1 VKTDSLGTRTLFIY
15 DLDIGPGMTPVMA
28 PPGNYTI
35 VLKVNNKEYR
45 QPLVLLKDPNTKAG
59 ESDIQKQYAQ
69 GLNIFNSVNA
79 SLKLIDE
86 MEKLRVQLLSLAND
100 KKLGKNAAIL
110 EEKVYQLESKLFDVH
125 QTGARMDIFRNP
137 AKILERLLA
146 MGKEGIVSSADAP
159 PTDQQL
165 EVYELTVKELSQV
178 QASFELLK
186 KSEELKRSNV
196 KF

>member
-1 VKTDSLGTRTLFIY
+1 
-15 DLDIGPGMTPVMA
+15 LDIGPGMTPVMV
-28 PPGNYTI
+28 PPGSYTI
-35 VLKVNNKEYR
+35 VLKVNGKEYK
-45 QPLVLLKDPNTKAG
+45 QSLSLVKDPNTKA
-59 ESDIQKQYAQ
+59 SDADIQKQYVQ
-69 GLNIFNSVNA
+69 GLNLFGSVNTT
-79 SLKLIDE
+79 LKLIDE
-86 MEKLRVQLLSLAND
+86 MEKLRVQLIALSTD
-100 KKLGKNAAIL
+100 KKRGKAALVL

-137 AKILERLLA
+137 AQVLERFLA

-165 EVYELTVKELSQV
+165 EVYSLTLQQLNAV